1 MISPEPVEGAAGGT
15 TRPMGAKESRVK
27 EGNALVQS

>member
-15 TRPMGAKESRVK
+15 TRPMGARESRVK
-27 EGNALVQS
+27 EGTALVQS